1 MANQTV
7 NGVTILI
14 RNDTAAN
21 WTAANPVLSKG
32 EFGVEIDTKKF
43 KIGDGVTTWSQLVYS
58 GATVQVSSTNG
69 HLIIDGVD
77 VAVYTLP
84 ALTLADISGAGTAAG
99 KDAGISAGNVPVL
112 DANGKLNTSVLP
124 ALAITDTL
132 PASSEADMLALSAQ
146 KGDMC
151 IRTDTNAVYVLSADD
166 PGVLANW
173 LQINVPAGSV
183 ISVNGQTGT
192 VVLDSDDIAEGSNHL
207 YYTDSRFNTAFAG
220 KSSGGLTDGSTILH
234 STDTLVLDCG
244 NA

>member
-1 MANQTV
+1 MANQTA
-7 NGVTILI
+7 NVTILI

-21 WTAANPVLSKG
+21 WTTVNPVLSKG

-43 KIGDGVTTWSQLVYS
+43 KIGDGIKTWSQLEYS
-58 GATVQVSSTNG
+58 GTSVQASSTNG
-69 HLIIDGVD
+69 HLIIDGTD

-84 ALTLADISGAGTAAG
+84 ALTLADISDAGTAAG
-99 KDAGISAGNVPVL
+99 KDAGNSAGNVPVL

-132 PASSEADMLALSAQ
+132 TASSEADMLSLPAQ
-146 KGDMC
+146 KGDLC

-173 LQINVPAGSV
+173 LQINVPAGGV
-183 ISVNGQTGT
+183 ISVNGETGA
-192 VVLDSDDIAEGSNHL
+192 VVLDSDKISEGSVNL
-207 YYTDSRFNTAFAG
+207 YFTDSRFNTAFAG

-234 STDTLVLDCG
+234 SSDTLVLDCG

>member
-1 MANQTV
+1 MANQTA
-7 NGVTILI
+7 NVTILI

-58 GATVQVSSTNG
+58 GATVQASSTNG

-77 VAVYTLP
+77 VTVYTLP
-84 ALTLADISGAGTAAG
+84 ELTLADISGAGTAAG
-99 KDAGISAGNVPVL
+99 KDAGVSAGNVPVL
-112 DANGKLNTSVLP
+112 DANGKLSTSVLP

-132 PASSEADMLALSAQ
+132 TASSEAGMLALPAQ
-146 KGDMC
+146 KGDLC

-173 LQINVPAGSV
+173 LQINVPAGGV

-192 VVLDSDDIAEGSNHL
+192 VVLDSDDISEGSNHL

>member
-1 MANQTV
+1 MANQTA
-7 NGVTILI
+7 NVTILI

-32 EFGVEIDTKKF
+32 EFGVEIETKKF

-58 GATVQVSSTNG
+58 GATVQASSTNG

-99 KDAGISAGNVPVL
+99 KDAGVSAGNVPVL
-112 DANGKLNTSVLP
+112 GPDGKLSTSVLP

-132 PASSEADMLALSAQ
+132 TASSEAGMLALPAQ
-146 KGDMC
+146 KGDLC

-173 LQINVPAGSV
+173 LQINVPAGGV
-183 ISVNGQTGT
+183 ISVNSKTP
-192 VVLDSDDIAEGSNHL
+192 SPESA
-207 YYTDSRFNTAFAG
+207 A
-220 KSSGGLTDGSTILH
+220 
-234 STDTLVLDCG
+234 LVFCKIS
-244 NA
+244 

>member
-7 NGVTILI
+7 TEVTILI

-32 EFGVEIDTKKF
+32 EFGIEIDTKKF
-43 KIGDGVTTWSQLVYS
+43 KIGDGVTTWSQLQYS
-58 GATVQVSSTNG
+58 GATVQASSTNG

-132 PASSEADMLALSAQ
+132 TASSEADMLALSAQ
-146 KGDMC
+146 KGDLC

-220 KSSGGLTDGSTILH
+220 KSSSGLTDGSTILH

>member
-1 MANQTV
+1 MANQTA

-21 WTAANPVLSKG
+21 WTTANPVLSKG

-43 KIGDGVTTWSQLVYS
+43 KIGDGVKTWSQLEYS
-58 GATVQVSSTNG
+58 GASVRASSTNG
-69 HLIIDGVD
+69 HLIIDGTD

-84 ALTLADISGAGTAAG
+84 ALALADISDAGTAAS
-99 KDAGISAGNVPVL
+99 KDVGTSGGNVPVL
-112 DANGKLNTSVLP
+112 DSNGKLNASVLP

-132 PASSEADMLALSAQ
+132 TASSEAGMLALPAQ
-146 KGDMC
+146 KGDLC
-151 IRTDTNAVYVLSADD
+151 IRTDTNAVYVLAADG

-173 LQINVPAGSV
+173 LQINMPGGGV
-183 ISVNGQTGT
+183 ISVNSKTGAVT
-192 VVLDSDDIAEGSNHL
+192 LDSDDISEGSNNL
-207 YYTDSRFNTAFAG
+207 YYTDSRFNAAFAG

>member
-7 NGVTILI
+7 TEVTILI

-43 KIGDGVTTWSQLVYS
+43 KIGDGIKTWSQLGYS
-58 GATVQVSSTNG
+58 GASVQPSPTNG

-84 ALTLADISGAGTAAG
+84 TLTVADISDAGTAASKNVG
-99 KDAGISAGNVPVL
+99 VASGNVPVL
-112 DANGKLNTSVLP
+112 DSNGKLPTGIIP
-124 ALAITDTL
+124 AIAITDTL
-132 PASSEADMLALSAQ
+132 TASSEAEMLALSAQ

-166 PGVLANW
+166 PSVLANW
-173 LQINVPAGSV
+173 IQINIPSGGV
-183 ISVNGQTGT
+183 ISVNGQTGA
-192 VVLDSDDIAEGSNHL
+192 VVLDSDDITEGSNHL

-234 STDTLVLDCG
+234 SSDTLVLDCG

>member
-7 NGVTILI
+7 TEVTILI
-14 RNDTAAN
+14 RNDTAVN

-32 EFGVEIDTKKF
+32 EFGIEIDTKKF
-43 KIGDGVTTWSQLVYS
+43 KIGDGVTTWSQLQYS
-58 GATVQVSSTNG
+58 GATVQASSTNG

-132 PASSEADMLALSAQ
+132 TASSEADMLALSAQ
-146 KGDMC
+146 KGDLC
-151 IRTDTNAVYVLSADD
+151 IRTDSNAVYVLSADAT
-166 PGVLANW
+166 GVLANW
-173 LQINVPAGSV
+173 LQINVPAGGV

-192 VVLDSDDIAEGSNHL
+192 VVLDSDDISEGSNHL
-207 YYTDSRFNTAFAG
+207 YYTDSCFNTAFAG
-220 KSSGGLTDGSTILH
+220 KSSSGLTDGSTILH
-234 STDTLVLDCG
+234 SSDTLVLDCG